1 MGDEPP
7 FQRTADGRRRTTAP
21 LIDFGGPPIIIV
33 EVAAWLVVV
42 TEIHIQWLAGM
53 SVQY

>member
-1 MGDEPP
+1 MSPHFKG
-7 FQRTADGRRRTTAP
+7 QRTDEEGQQLLLSILVDPRHHH
-21 LIDFGGPPIIIV
+21 V